1 MTESPRIFWKLFKSS
16 LLLALLLLGLGA
28 LRLVFFEQEIPR
40 PVLNR
45 IASRL
50 SNASS
55 NLLITAESAS
65 FRFSRGLTIR
75 NLRVFDRHPHPMRTE
90 KTKPLVMSASR
101 VDLDLNLRR
110 IPWSGETVLRGV
122 TLADF
127 RYPRL
132 PEGYYI
138 PDSLEKP
145 GEPDFREVDE
155 PVWLDLPRL
164 HPFRV
169 RLERPD
175 ILSVTPKYLDIPRV
189 EVGGGRVR
197 AERMHLQFADADTPM
212 ALDGEFELDLV
223 SQRVFGEVRGQTR
236 QHNIRPMLV
245 ALDITN
251 SYQFIDAFTKV
262 EPPIPAICRYD
273 VNLRNNDLHLFLD
286 LHPEGGCYNGVPLRR
301 TDGTLDIRVFVRDT
315 YQNADIHVGLPRID
329 LGDGTEM
336 RGTVRYAN
344 TNDVGFV
351 DFDVASATSLSNAL
365 AIADV
370 MNDGTLDSL
379 CITGAPPRITL
390 KGRVA
395 VRPDLRPD
403 LNDLKGELAFAT
415 GSLLSI
421 PLRDAYTRFDVKGS
435 RIGFS
440 RAHAL
445 SARGGRVTGD
455 AVLSFGRCWTPP
467 ATFDVNLSCTN
478 VPMTDLA
485 EVFALDVGEKRGF
498 VDGVVSLRGP
508 VGSNAVERLDGGG
521 RIVCRDGR
529 LAQMKVFSGLTS
541 FLARTVL
548 GGTKIEK
555 AATLDFSRST
565 CDFTLSNGVFRTSN
579 LVVEGRVLSIA
590 AAGMCDIPN
599 EKLDFS
605 VRVKLLKWDLGGLTK
620 PISWVSES
628 LLDFK
633 VTGSL
638 EDPKWTYSRNP
649 LRLLD
654 FLPKG
659 KASGPTRI
667 R

>member
-1 MTESPRIFWKLFKSS
+1 MTELLRIVGKTFKYS
-16 LLLALLLLGLGA
+16 LCLALVLLVLVG
-28 LRLVFFEQEIPR
+28 LRLFLFEQEIPR

-45 IASRL
+45 MTARL
-50 SNASS
+50 SAASS

-65 FRFSRGLTIR
+65 FRFSRGVKIR
-75 NLRVFDRHPHPMRTE
+75 NLRVYDRIPHPMRPE
-90 KTKPLVMSASR
+90 KTKPLVMSASQ

-110 IPWSGETVLRGV
+110 FPWSRDALVRGV
-122 TLADF
+122 TLVDF

-155 PVWLDLPRL
+155 PVRLELPRMR
-164 HPFRV
+164 PFRV
-169 RLERPD
+169 RLVRPD

-189 EVGGGRVR
+189 EVTENGLR
-197 AERMHLQFADADTPM
+197 AERMHLQWADADTLM
-212 ALDGEFELDLV
+212 TMDGEIELDLAEQLV
-223 SQRVFGEVRGQTR
+223 KGEVRGLTR

-262 EPPIPAICRYD
+262 EPPIPSLCRYD

-286 LHPEGGCYNGVPLRR
+286 LHPEGGLYNDVPLRT

-315 YQNADIHVGLPRID
+315 YQNADIHVGLPRIA
-329 LGDGTEM
+329 LGDGTAM
-336 RGTVRYAN
+336 SGMVRYAN
-344 TNDVGFV
+344 TNDVGSV
-351 DFDVASATSLSNAL
+351 EFDVASATSLSNAL

-370 MNDGTLDSL
+370 MNDGTLDDL

-395 VRPDLRPD
+395 VRPDLNPE
-403 LNDLKGELAFAT
+403 LNDLHGTLDFAT
-415 GSLLSI
+415 GSLLSV
-421 PLRDAYTRFDVKGS
+421 PLRDASTWFDVRGS
-435 RIGFS
+435 RIVFS
-440 RAHAL
+440 RAHAF

-455 AVLSFGRCWTPP
+455 AVLSFEKCWDPP
-467 ATFDVNLSCTN
+467 ATFDVNLACTN

-485 EVFALDVGEKRGF
+485 EIFAVDVGEKRGF
-498 VDGVVSLRGP
+498 VDGVISLRGP
-508 VGSNAVERLDGGG
+508 VGTNALDRLYGGG
-521 RIVCRDGR
+521 RLVCRDGR
-529 LAQMKVFSGLTS
+529 LAQMKIFSGLTS
-541 FLARTVL
+541 FLARNVM
-548 GGTKIEK
+548 GGAKLEK
-555 AATLDFSRST
+555 AATLDFSRMA
-565 CDFTLSNGVFRTSN
+565 CDFTLSNGVYRTSN
-579 LVVEGRVLSIA
+579 MVVEGRVLSIA
-590 AAGMCDIPN
+590 AAGSYDIPN
-599 EKLDFS
+599 ERLDFS
-605 VRVKLLKWDLGGLTK
+605 VRVKLLKWDLYGLAK

-638 EDPKWTYSRNP
+638 EEPKWTYSRNP

-654 FLPKG
+654 FLPRVKSS
-659 KASGPTRI
+659 AAP
-667 R
+667 